1 MRSSNG
7 FEMCEANELRKHPR
21 SSSLRRLHASFKHLA
36 HLAERDGYYAPLASL
51 LLITLSSCSLPDEY
65 LAGGSDA
72 HIKRAEIPV
81 ASTAVTPDLAGPA
94 EPITLP
100 SEDPTAAAS
109 EPIKP
114 AYVSDAGAL
123 EMSDEVIPFDKFARG
138 REEQYRTVTE
148 RIDDAVFA
156 QNRERRK
163 LIEQR
168 ALDDCDTDLPD
179 RRSFFG
185 GDRFLSPGPV
195 DPGYK
200 LPTGATWRPMFFAF
214 GTLRSAVQ
222 TFHQGPKDITEWA
235 NRLDLFGNLTL
246 SGTERVLVGLRPFD
260 HDGLFSGYTFGRGSK
275 KKGEWNDALN
285 LDPQTLFFE
294 GDFGEIFP
302 CLDPHD
308 KRHLDY
314 QFSIGRQPLLLQ
326 DGMMANDTIDGIGIT
341 RHNIYMLGASNTRV
355 TGWFGLNEVNRGN
368 MSEDDAARLFALSS
382 TFDYAGRTIEADA
395 AYVSGDA
402 GDGAYVGLG
411 HITRLGHWG
420 STLRANAS
428 WAQDNDT
435 PAVGTGYL
443 FTHELSRT
451 MPGNSD
457 IVYLNTYLGIDN
469 YTSAARGPATGGPL
483 GRLGLMNRA
492 VGLGSYGA
500 PLSNKS
506 GDVVGASLGYQHFFD
521 ALAYKQLLVELGGR
535 TPYGSNAEKSIGAV
549 GAQYQWGFGR
559 GLAFILGGFGTLDE
573 DGETGYGA
581 RSELLVKF

>member
-1 MRSSNG
+1 MSARESSFDWQSKIIAGSSVTMDDQQCKARS
-7 FEMCEANELRKHPR
+7 R
-21 SSSLRRLHASFKHLA
+21 STSSDTRSYVAAALT
-36 HLAERDGYYAPLASL
+36 L
-51 LLITLSSCSLPDEY
+51 LLSSCSLPEEY

-72 HIKRAEIPV
+72 HIKRAEIPL
-81 ASTAVTPDLAGPA
+81 ASTTPAPDISDSG
-94 EPITLP
+94 EPIALP
-100 SEDPTAAAS
+100 QSDAAPTAS

-168 ALDDCDTDLPD
+168 ALDDSDTDLPD

-214 GTLRSAVQ
+214 GTMRSAVQ

-246 SGTERVLVGLRPFD
+246 SGTERLLLGLRPLD
-260 HDGLFSGYTFGRGSK
+260 RDGDFSGYTIAGTSK
-275 KKGEWNDALN
+275 KKGWNEEFN
-285 LDPQTLFFE
+285 LVPQTLFFE
-294 GDFGEIFP
+294 GDFGELFP

-341 RHNIYMLGASNTRV
+341 RHNIYMLGASNTRL
-355 TGWFGLNEVNRGN
+355 TGWVGLNEVNRGN
-368 MSEDDAARLFALSS
+368 MSEDETARLYALSS
-382 TFDYAGRTIEADA
+382 TFDYADRTIEADA
-395 AYVSGDA
+395 AYVSSDT
-402 GDGAYVGLG
+402 GDGAYVGIG
-411 HITRLGHWG
+411 HIQRFGHWG

-428 WAQDNDT
+428 WALDNDS
-435 PAVGTGYL
+435 PAVGSGYL

-535 TPYGSNAEKSIGAV
+535 TPYGNNAEKTIGAL

-559 GLAFILGGFGTLDE
+559 GLALVVGGFGSVDE

>member
-1 MRSSNG
+1 MLGYAALELTVRATERGDGDTVDQPRGLDREDEPPAALERGVHLQATVVADPQPRHELDESLADHVADG
-7 FEMCEANELRKHPR
+7 RGIREDDVVVAADLGRREGEA
-21 SSSLRRLHASFKHLA
+21 
-36 HLAERDGYYAPLASL
+36 AERGR
-51 LLITLSSCSLPDEY
+51 CV
-65 LAGGSDA
+65 G
-72 HIKRAEIPV
+72 
-81 ASTAVTPDLAGPA
+81 
-94 EPITLP
+94 
-100 SEDPTAAAS
+100 
-109 EPIKP
+109 
-114 AYVSDAGAL
+114 
-123 EMSDEVIPFDKFARG
+123 ARG
-138 REEQYRTVTE
+138 DHGAIGRDEAAWLGACPGGIEGG
-148 RIDDAVFA
+148 DPVFA
-156 QNRERRK
+156 QNRERRRM
-163 LIEQR
+163 IEQR
-168 ALDDCDTDLPD
+168 ALDDTGTDLPD

-195 DPGYK
+195 DPGIK

-222 TFHQGPKDITEWA
+222 LFNQGPSDVTEWA
-235 NRLDLFGNLTL
+235 NRLDLYGELAL

-260 HDGLFSGYTFGRGSK
+260 YKGAFSGYTFGGGSK
-275 KKGEWNDALN
+275 KEGWVDELN
-285 LDPQTLFFE
+285 LVPQTLFFE
-294 GDFGEIFP
+294 GDFGELFP
-302 CLDPHD
+302 YLDPHD
-308 KRHLDY
+308 KHSLDY

-341 RHNIYMLGASNTRV
+341 RHNIYMLGASNTRL

-368 MSEDDAARLFALSS
+368 MSEDKAARLYALSS
-382 TFDYAGRTIEADA
+382 TFDYADRTIEADA

-411 HITRLGHWG
+411 HIQRFGHWG

-428 WAQDNDT
+428 WALDNDT

-443 FTHELSRT
+443 LTHELSRT

-483 GRLGLMNRA
+483 GRFGLMNRS

-506 GDVVGASLGYQHFFD
+506 GDTVGASLGYQHFFD
-521 ALAYKQLLVELGGR
+521 ALAYKQLLVELGVR
-535 TPYGSNAEKSIGAV
+535 TPYGSNSEKSIGAL

-559 GLAFILGGFGTLDE
+559 GLALIVGGFGTLDE
-573 DGETGYGA
+573 TGDPGYGV

>member
-1 MRSSNG
+1 MS
-7 FEMCEANELRKHPR
+7 
-21 SSSLRRLHASFKHLA
+21 
-36 HLAERDGYYAPLASL
+36 
-51 LLITLSSCSLPDEY
+51 ISSCSLPDEY
-65 LAGGSDA
+65 LAGGSEA
-72 HIKRAEIPV
+72 RIKRAEIPV
-81 ASTAVTPDLAGPA
+81 ASPTPAPDV
-94 EPITLP
+94 
-100 SEDPTAAAS
+100 AATPPDA
-109 EPIKP
+109 P

-148 RIDDAVFA
+148 RIDDTVFA

-168 ALDDCDTDLPD
+168 ALDDNDTDIPD

-185 GDRFLSPGPV
+185 GDRFLSPGPI

-200 LPTGATWRPMFFAF
+200 LPTGATWRPYFLAF

-222 TFHQGPKDITEWA
+222 TFDQGPKDVTEWA
-235 NRLDLFGNLTL
+235 NRLDLYGNLYL
-246 SGTERVLVGLRPFD
+246 SGTERILVGLRPFD
-260 HDGLFSGYTFGRGSK
+260 HEGQFSGYTFGKGSK
-275 KKGEWNDALN
+275 KGAWVDEFN
-285 LDPQTLFFE
+285 LEPQTLFFE
-294 GDFGEIFP
+294 GDFGELFP

-308 KRHLDY
+308 KRNLDY

-341 RHNIYMLGASNTRV
+341 RHNIYMLGASNTRL
-355 TGWFGLNEVNRGN
+355 TGWAGLNEVNRGN
-368 MSEDDAARLFALSS
+368 MAEDSDARLYALSS
-382 TFDYAGRTIEADA
+382 TFDYAARTLEADA
-395 AYVSGDA
+395 AYVTGSDA
-402 GDGAYVGLG
+402 LGGDGAYLGVG
-411 HITRLGHWG
+411 HIQRFGEWA

-428 WAQDNDT
+428 WALDTDT
-435 PAVGTGYL
+435 PAVGSGYL
-443 FTHELSRT
+443 FTHELSRNL
-451 MPGNSD
+451 PGSSD

-469 YTSAARGPATGGPL
+469 YTSASRGPATGGPL
-483 GRLGLMNRA
+483 GRLGLLNRA

-506 GDVVGASLGYQHFFD
+506 GETLGATLGIQHFFD
-521 ALAYKQLLVELGGR
+521 ALAYKQVLVELGGR
-535 TPYGSNAEKSIGAV
+535 TPYGDNAEKTIGAL

-559 GLAFILGGFGTLDE
+559 GLALILGGFGSMDE

>member
-1 MRSSNG
+1 MSARERSFDWQSKIVAVSSATMAD
-7 FEMCEANELRKHPR
+7 EQCRVR
-21 SSSLRRLHASFKHLA
+21 SPSTSSDTRSYVAVALA
-36 HLAERDGYYAPLASL
+36 IA
-51 LLITLSSCSLPDEY
+51 LSSCSLPDEY
-65 LAGGSDA
+65 LAGGRDA
-72 HIKRAEIPV
+72 RIKRAEIPV
-81 ASTAVTPDLAGPA
+81 ASAAATPDIA
-94 EPITLP
+94 
-100 SEDPTAAAS
+100 DPS
-109 EPIKP
+109 EPIVLHTEDQTAEANAPVEP
-114 AYVSDAGAL
+114 AYISNAGDL

-168 ALDDCDTDLPD
+168 ALDDSDTDLPD

-214 GTLRSAVQ
+214 GTMRSAVQ
-222 TFHQGPKDITEWA
+222 TFNQGPKDITEWA
-235 NRLDLFGNLTL
+235 NRLDLYGNLTL
-246 SGTERVLVGLRPFD
+246 SGTERVLVGLRPLD
-260 HDGLFSGYTFGRGSK
+260 HDGQFSGYTFGRGSK
-275 KKGEWNDALN
+275 KGTWNDELN
-285 LDPQTLFFE
+285 LEPQTFFFE
-294 GDFGEIFP
+294 GDFGELFP

-308 KRHLDY
+308 QRHLDY
-314 QFSIGRQPLLLQ
+314 QFSMGRQPLLLQ

-355 TGWFGLNEVNRGN
+355 TGWYGLNEVNRGN
-368 MSEDDAARLFALSS
+368 MSEDTDARLYALSS
-382 TFDYAGRTIEADA
+382 TFDYASRTLEADA
-395 AYVSGDA
+395 AYVSGSA
-402 GDGAYVGLG
+402 GDGAFVGLG
-411 HITRLGHWG
+411 HITRFGHWG

-428 WAQDNDT
+428 WALDQESA
-435 PAVGTGYL
+435 AVGSGYL

-469 YTSAARGPATGGPL
+469 YTSAARGPSTGGPL

-492 VGLGSYGA
+492 VGLGSYAA
-500 PLSNKS
+500 PLSNKA
-506 GDVVGASLGYQHFFD
+506 GEVIGASLGYQHFFD

-535 TPYGSNAEKSIGAV
+535 TPYGSNAEKTIGAL

-559 GLAFILGGFGTLDE
+559 GLALILGGFGSMDE

-581 RSELLVKF
+581 RTELLVKF